1 MTKQGVEHVLL
12 GSPSLPVNCT
22 MHLCQ
27 SGPDDIALLTVLW
40 QWLIAGRPNAVAGTH
55 FQYFLLLSMVS
66 HVHISVMNS

>member
-1 MTKQGVEHVLL
+1 M
-12 GSPSLPVNCT
+12 PVNCT
-22 MHLCQ
+22 MQLCQ

-55 FQYFLLLSMVS
+55 FQYFLLLGMVS